1 MARRER
7 SSSEVDERGGDADR
21 GGDEES
27 PGGGCVGKDVRRRRG
42 SFSLKSLHAARGGRS
57 GTHAA
62 ARTSSKRHESTTRT
76 RFSRRSRAT
85 PPEATRRPAT
95 EYTRRQT
102 FVSEK
107 PRRAFPRVQQQTL
120 DDSSR
125 FRSSSTRGNPRAF
138 SRRNAPR
145 SVVSLSRRRRRLS
158 LSLTRSSLLHSPPE
172 SVRRDD
178 SHARR
183 FSRVTPESPR
193 SYPYASSSSSSSS
206 SSFPRRSRTTGGSAS
221 PSVAIIVANRAS
233 PNTCDAVTYAFATA
247 P

>member
-1 MARRER
+1 MSPPSPPSPRRLQRERREPRVGIWSLFAHSPSNRFTRRGAGGRAPTLPRGRARKDTNRRREHGFPDVRARR
-7 SSSEVDERGGDADR
+7 
-21 GGDEES
+21 
-27 PGGGCVGKDVRRRRG
+27 PQRRRVAPPR
-42 SFSLKSLHAARGGRS
+42 STRGGR
-57 GTHAA
+57 
-62 ARTSSKRHESTTRT
+62 
-76 RFSRRSRAT
+76 RSFPR
-85 PPEATRRPAT
+85 
-95 EYTRRQT
+95 
-102 FVSEK
+102 K

-138 SRRNAPR
+138 SRRIAPR

-158 LSLTRSSLLHSPPE
+158 LSLTQSSLLHSPPE

-233 PNTCDAVTYAFATA
+233 PSTCDAVTYAFATA